1 MKIVILAAGIGSRL
15 GNPFPKPLTTL
26 SNGKSIMQMQI
37 DNLTAHFDV
46 NDIYV
51 VIGFKKDM
59 IMELFPQLTYIY
71 NPFFDQTNTSKSLLS
86 ALHKFKGESVLWLNG
101 DVIFESDMLKRLK
114 PIIDRDQSFIAVNTE
129 KVGEEEVKYT
139 LQNGH
144 VNQLSKQV
152 ENALGEAGESPR
164 HAQVSGRCGAGEHR
178 GDFRHL
184 LPRGPAGPSF
194 HLQMGPPG
202 SFGSRRSPRTFW
214 IGFLPGPGLDLLKEV
229 QGRLEE
235 ALVEEGFPAEDRR
248 WSPHL
253 TLGRNPRH
261 QPAEGWDGLLPPW
274 IGGGAPGFEAE
285 TLCLLSSELTPKGP
299 IYSMIS
305 RSPFTGGSPPSDN
318 LEKEDQP

>member
-59 IMELFPQLTYIY
+59 IMESFPQLTYIY

-114 PIIDRDQSFIAVNTE
+114 PIIDKDQSFIAVNTE

-139 LQNGH
+139 LHNDH

-152 ENALGEAGESPR
+152 ENALGEAVGVNYISAADLEAFKLRLEQCDANDYFERGLELAIESDGLR
-164 HAQVSGRCGAGEHR
+164 LEAVDISDFDCMEI
-178 GDFRHL
+178 DFRDD
-184 LPRGPAGPSF
+184 
-194 HLQMGPPG
+194 
-202 SFGSRRSPRTFW
+202 
-214 IGFLPGPGLDLLKEV
+214 LDKANDL
-229 QGRLEE
+229 
-235 ALVEEGFPAEDRR
+235 
-248 WSPHL
+248 
-253 TLGRNPRH
+253 
-261 QPAEGWDGLLPPW
+261 
-274 IGGGAPGFEAE
+274 
-285 TLCLLSSELTPKGP
+285 
-299 IYSMIS
+299 IS
-305 RSPFTGGSPPSDN
+305 
-318 LEKEDQP
+318 